1 MSGKTETCSRGS
13 IVNVSVIRK
22 SVHCWLYYS
31 VNLPITEQKI
41 FRCGKVPFNT
51 GTLRMDHQDVVLSRL
66 KFFLQR
72 QVSIIY
78 RFVLRQV
85 K

>member
-1 MSGKTETCSRGS
+1 MAGKTETCSRGS

-22 SVHCWLYYS
+22 FVHCWLNYS
-31 VNLPITEQKI
+31 ANLPITEQKI

-51 GTLRMDHQDVVLSRL
+51 GTLRMDVVLSGL

-72 QVSIIY
+72 QVSIIP